1 MESIWHVRW
10 HGIFLTHACRHYFKF
25 KFQEFVL
32 QNVLVTSVI
41 VNYLTMRSVS
51 SLNNPQNSEM
61 KFCENMKFTC

>member
-10 HGIFLTHACRHYFKF
+10 HGIFLTHSCDHYFKF

-32 QNVLVTSVI
+32 QNVFVTSVI
-41 VNYLTMRSVS
+41 LNYLTMRLVS

-61 KFCENMKFTC
+61 EFCENMKFTY